1 LEQETTM
8 KRTTA
13 STIAVASALA
23 LSGPALSA
31 ESYPERRVD
40 IIVSFA
46 PGGATDIL
54 GRYLADELSKYYDA
68 TFVVDNK
75 AGAGGRRGTQLAAQA
90 EPDGYTLFL
99 GQVSSHGVAPPLYG
113 DAVGYDPIEDF
124 APIALVS
131 ASPQVMV
138 VSSNSEI
145 ESVADFMEY
154 AKENDVIY
162 GSSGIGTT
170 VHLSGELFNTM
181 AGTDLQHV
189 PYGGSGPAKAG
200 LQSGEVD
207 VMFDDLPSSM
217 SQIKSGDFR
226 ALAVT
231 VDERNPEL
239 PDVPTLSEA
248 GAEFGLDGFD
258 ASAWFVLAA
267 PAGLDAAIL
276 GSLNEAM
283 NSVLEEEAVREF
295 LGNNGSVP
303 LGGSPEDAAEH
314 IRTELEKWDGVIEA
328 ADITVN

>member
-1 LEQETTM
+1 M
-8 KRTTA
+8 KKTILNLALA
-13 STIAVASALA
+13 STLTI
-23 LSGPALSA
+23 SGTTLGADV
-31 ESYPERRVD
+31 YPDSRVD
-40 IIVSFA
+40 MIVSFA

-54 GRYLADELSKYYDA
+54 ARYLAEGLSKHYDA

-75 AGAGGRRGTQLAAQA
+75 AGAGGRRGTQLAAEA
-90 EPDGYTLFL
+90 KPDGYTIFL

-113 DAVGYDPIEDF
+113 DAVGYDPINDF
-124 APIALVS
+124 TPIALVS

-138 VSSNSEI
+138 VSSDSEF
-145 ESVADFMEY
+145 ETLADFMDY
-154 AKENDVIY
+154 AVENYVVY

-181 AGTDLQHV
+181 AGTNLQHV
-189 PYGGSGPAKAG
+189 PYGGSGPAKVA

-231 VDERNPEL
+231 VAERNPAI

-248 GAEFGLDGFD
+248 GTEYGLDGFD

-267 PAGLDAAIL
+267 PAGLDPAIRD
-276 GSLNEAM
+276 SLNEAV
-283 NSVLEEEAVREF
+283 NSILDQGAVREF
-295 LGNNGSVP
+295 LRKNGAVP
-303 LGGSPEDAAEH
+303 LGGSPDEAEEH
-314 IRTELEKWDGVIEA
+314 IRAELEKWGQVIEA
-328 ADITVN
+328 ANITVE